1 MRDISIKKQKDFVSQ
16 VTKGLLEIGAVIQQ
30 NTLRYNCTIFHLDTV
45 AGNLEIILRHDQ
57 GSLYSVFSIFDNPKV
72 AKEKFNCNPNS
83 GKYNFH
89 STETWMGAKLTP
101 QEVAEKVIHHFE
113 ITLKK

>member
-1 MRDISIKKQKDFVSQ
+1 MRDISIKKQKVFVSQ
-16 VTKGLLEIGAVIQQ
+16 VTKGLLKIGAVIQKD
-30 NTLRYNCTIFHLDTV
+30 TLRHDCTIFKLDTV
-45 AGNLEIILRHDQ
+45 AGNLDITLRHDQ
-57 GSLYSVFSIFDNPKV
+57 GSLYSVFSIFDNPQV
-72 AKEKFNCNPNS
+72 AREKFNCNPNS

-89 STETWMGAKLTP
+89 STETWMGLIQTP